1 MLIFTDELQRDDFK
15 DCWVIDDVVICVSVV
30 TDDII
35 VCVSVVTDD
44 IIVCVS
50 VQGMARPVSRRAVR
64 CSMTVT

>member
-1 MLIFTDELQRDDFK
+1 MSVVT
-15 DCWVIDDVVICVSVV
+15 DDVIVCVSVV